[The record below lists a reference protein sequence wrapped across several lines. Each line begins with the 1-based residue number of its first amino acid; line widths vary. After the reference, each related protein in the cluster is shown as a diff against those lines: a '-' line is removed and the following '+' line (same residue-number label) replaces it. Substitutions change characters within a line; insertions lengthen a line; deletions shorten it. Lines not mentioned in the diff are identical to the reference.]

1 MATEHDV
8 LDRLERMLAAA
19 TMGPWETD
27 DVVVPPSKLAMERTP
42 FMDAQVA
49 HLIRTTWIHGQAKA
63 KLRIVKQWHSPYTEP
78 NDWHSFEQPDAKL
91 IVALRN
97 SAPALIRLA
106 RAAVAAEDE
115 LRFAA
120 KLRFKTEDEIREAAK
135 ALAEVRL

>member
-42 FMDAQVA
+42 FMEAQVA

-63 KLRIVKQWHSPYTEP
+63 KLWIVKQWHSPYTEP
-78 NDWHSFEQPDAKL
+78 NDWHSFEQSDAKL
-91 IVALRN
+91 IAALRN
-97 SAPALIRLA
+97 AAPALIRLA
-106 RAAVAAEDE
+106 RARLNMRDALLLDADEFSRRADEEHAAM
-115 LRFAA
+115 A
-120 KLRFKTEDEIREAAK
+120 